1 MTDVKKKNVLAKIK
15 LQYGKRTKQGTILSF
30 DIK

>member
-15 LQYGKRTKQGTILSF
+15 LQYSKGTKQGTILSF